1 MHATLRVLGAEL
13 HALLHSVRGVLL
25 AIVLPAVIL
34 VLVGQ
39 LRVRP
44 PSYRILVAG
53 TATAVG
59 PAHDDVEAVL
69 GLLREMSRF
78 EILEDSAPVA
88 DPFRVLRDRQL
99 DAVLNVGDLG
109 TEGWG
114 FYTAET
120 RAVRLAGL
128 EDLAAHLQRTLRV
141 RGARPSPASP
151 EKITDQFEDAVALG
165 VVRPDAMHSY
175 YPRAADQS
183 LGVLAITVTL
193 IICFLPFVL
202 AAPSL
207 IRDRDERTLEMVL
220 VAPGARWWGVLL
232 AKTGAAIVVGLF
244 TLALL
249 MVLTQTLYGVY
260 LKPGS
265 TALVVTAAA
274 GMLAS
279 TALGLA
285 VSAAATAQSQVTAA
299 SGLYFLALIVFTGLL
314 VPLSESSPIIV
325 AIARALPV
333 TFVYP
338 AVQSWMVGDGWR
350 ALAITDV
357 AWLAVQA
364 TTYGGA
370 AVYLFRRT
378 IRAL

>member
-1 MHATLRVLGAEL
+1 MHAALRALGAEL

-78 EILEDSAPVA
+78 EIVEDSAPAA
-88 DPFRVLRDRQL
+88 DPFEVLRDRQL

-109 TEGWG
+109 SEGWS

-128 EDLAAHLQRTLRV
+128 EDLAARLQRTLGV
-141 RGARPSPASP
+141 RGARPSSASP
-151 EKITDQFEDAVALG
+151 ATITDEFEDAVALG

-183 LGVLAITVTL
+183 LGVLAITVAL

-207 IRDRDERTLEMVL
+207 IRDREEHTLEMVL
-220 VAPGARWWGVLL
+220 VAPGARWWSVLV
-232 AKTGAAIVVGLF
+232 AKTGAAVVVGLF

-249 MVLTQTLYGVY
+249 TVLTQTLYGVY

-265 TALVVTAAA
+265 TVLFVLAAA
-274 GMLAS
+274 GMVAS
-279 TALGLA
+279 TALALA
-285 VSAAATAQSQVTAA
+285 VSAAATSQSQVTAA

-314 VPLSESSPIIV
+314 VPLSESSPMIV
-325 AIARALPV
+325 AISRALPV

-338 AVQSWMVGDGWR
+338 AVQSWMVGDGSS
-350 ALAITDV
+350 AFAVIDV
-357 AWLAVQA
+357 AWLAAQA
-364 TTYGGA
+364 TMYGGI

-378 IRAL
+378 TREL